1 MIITIA
7 NVPEE
12 PVFADVSAL
21 SLRVIESAS
30 VGDSVL
36 DTKGT
41 VDELDDVPAVVTA
54 EDDDEDQTPSYSLVN
69 ADDSAYTGGL
79 FAIGAVNGL
88 ITVAGV
94 LDAEDDGMHSLKVKA
109 SDADGLDSYRAID
122 ILIGD
127 ANEAPNFETP
137 VGGAAEVEIP
147 ESMVFADGAIIAF
160 HGDGPGPQ
168 RPFLRNS

>member
-1 MIITIA
+1 M
-7 NVPEE
+7 

-41 VDELDDVPAVVTA
+41 PDELDDVPAVVTA
-54 EDDDEDQTPSYSLVN
+54 EDDDEGQTPSYSLVN
-69 ADDSAYTGGL
+69 SDDSAYTGGL
-79 FAIGAVNGL
+79 FAIGAANGL

-109 SDADGLDSYRAID
+109 SDAAGLDSYRAID

-127 ANEAPNFETP
+127 ANEAPT
-137 VGGAAEVEIP
+137 
-147 ESMVFADGAIIAF
+147 
-160 HGDGPGPQ
+160 
-168 RPFLRNS
+168 LRRQWAVLPR